1 MFWRGGS
8 IIRVLSLFA
17 EILEPKSRVKRGII
31 VCFYDKEIVLA
42 IPIDRWESYEERSV
56 HGPWFI
62 VTREVKN
69 EFLENKKLLFVA
81 VGFVLVPN
89 TQT

>member
-1 MFWRGGS
+1 VGRS
-8 IIRVLSLFA
+8 IIRVFSLFA
-17 EILEPKSRVKRGII
+17 GFLESKSRVKRGII
-31 VCFYDKEIVLA
+31 VCFYVKETLRA
-42 IPIDRWESYEERSV
+42 IPTDGWESHEERSI

-62 VTREVKN
+62 VEREVKN
-69 EFLENKKLLFVA
+69 EILENKKLLFVA